1 MFQFILA
8 LIILDAIILA
18 VVVLLQAGQGGGLAS
33 LGGAGGTDS
42 LLGGRHTVT
51 WLTKTT
57 WVTGALFLFLSL
69 LLTLMTSNRAVG
81 SSEVQDLLR
90 TAPAPVESPVP
101 AGDQGQG
108 QVPIPGLGETGTGS
122 QPPATE
128 PADDQ

>member
-18 VVVLLQAGQGGGLAS
+18 VIVLLQAGQGGGLAS
-33 LGGAGGTDS
+33 LGGAGGTES

-69 LLTLMTSNRAVG
+69 VLTLITSNRAVG

-90 TAPAPVESPVP
+90 TAPTPVEAPVP
-101 AGDQGQG
+101 AGNQG
-108 QVPIPGLGETGTGS
+108 QVPIPGLGETGTGN
-122 QPPATE
+122 QPPANE

>member
-8 LIILDAIILA
+8 FIIIDAIILA

-90 TAPAPVESPVP
+90 TAPTPVESPVP

-122 QPPATE
+122 QPPANE

>member
-8 LIILDAIILA
+8 LIILDALILA

-33 LGGAGGTDS
+33 LGGAGGTES

-69 LLTLMTSNRAVG
+69 ILTLVTSNRAVG

-90 TAPAPVESPVP
+90 TTPAPVESPVP
-101 AGDQGQG
+101 AGQG

-128 PADDQ
+128 PGDDQ

>member
-8 LIILDAIILA
+8 LIILDALILA

-33 LGGAGGTDS
+33 LGGGGGTES
-42 LLGGRHTVT
+42 LLGGGRHTVT
-51 WLTKTT
+51 WLTKTS

-69 LLTLMTSNRAVG
+69 VLTFLSSNRAVG

-90 TAPAPVESPVP
+90 SAPTPVESPVP
-101 AGDQGQG
+101 AGDQG

-122 QPPATE
+122 QPPANE
-128 PADDQ
+128 PADEQ